1 MKKWVLKAIVQKTI
15 SYFPFKHRINFLF
28 QKYITKGVQLSDE
41 YFLDKLIHHQNH
53 ERFLEEVKQQSL
65 NGISVLELGTGW
77 YPVVPIAQYLSGASQ
92 LYSVDISP
100 LMNKERLLTT
110 IAKFIEYADKGLL
123 DEYLPN
129 LQRERFE
136 VIKSIHQKTPASFLE
151 CQKILQFQY
160 LVMDARQLST
170 LSDHSIQFI
179 TSNNVFEHIYP
190 SILKGI
196 LQEFKRVLSKDGLM
210 SHFID
215 MSDHFAHLDHT
226 IDIYHFLRFS
236 EQQWLRIDNS
246 IQPQNRLRIPQYR
259 TIYQELNIPIIKE
272 ENRPGDIE
280 KVKATS
286 LSEPFASMPIE
297 EVAISHSYV
306 VS

>member
-1 MKKWVLKAIVQKTI
+1 MKKWILKAIVQKAI

-28 QKYITKGVQLSDE
+28 QKYVTKGVQLSDE

-53 ERFLEEVKQQSL
+53 ERFLKEVKQQSL
-65 NGISVLELGTGW
+65 DSLSVLELGTGW
-77 YPVVPIAQYLSGASQ
+77 YPVVPIAQYLSGAKQ

-110 IAKFIEYADKGLL
+110 IAKFIEYADQGLL
-123 DEYLPN
+123 NEYLPN
-129 LQRERFE
+129 LQTERLE
-136 VIKSIHQKTPASFLE
+136 AIKAIHQNPPASFLK
-151 CQKILQFQY
+151 CQESLEFQY

-190 SILKGI
+190 TILKGI
-196 LQEFKRVLSKDGLM
+196 LQEFKRVLSEDGVM

-226 IDIYHFLRFS
+226 IDIYHFLRFT

-259 TIYQELNIPIIKE
+259 SIYQELNIPIIKE
-272 ENRPGDIE
+272 ENRPGDTK
-280 KVKATS
+280 KVEAMP
-286 LSEPFASMPIE
+286 LSEPFASMSIE